1 VVIAVVSVRV
11 VEVAVDQVVDVVAVR
26 NGRMA
31 AVGPMHMAFLVPAA
45 VMGGSAAI
53 GVGGIDL
60 ENVLIDVTGVRMVQ
74 VAIVQIIHMSV
85 MLDSHVAAARAVLVV
100 VVCVNLAVAHGVSV
114 ALRIG
119 SVQGPYA
126 RQRDCRSP

>member
-1 VVIAVVSVRV
+1 MVVAVVAVRM
-11 VEVAVDQVVDVVAVR
+11 VEVAIDQVVDVVAVR

-85 MLDSHVAAARAVLVV
+85 VLDSQVAAARAVLVV
-100 VVCVNLAVAHGVSV
+100 VVRVNLAVAHGVSV
-114 ALRIG
+114 GLRIG

-126 RQRDCRSP
+126 LQRDGRSP

>member
-1 VVIAVVSVRV
+1 MVIAVVSVRV

-31 AVGPMHMAFLVPAA
+31 AVGPMHMAFFVPAA

-53 GVGGIDL
+53 GVGGIDV

-74 VAIVQIIHMSV
+74 VAVVQIIHMSV
-85 MLDSHVAAARAVLVV
+85 VLDSQVAAARSVLVGV
-100 VVCVNLAVAHGVSV
+100 VRVNLAVAHGVSV
-114 ALRIG
+114 VLRIG
-119 SVQGPYA
+119 SVQGRCA
-126 RQRDCRSP
+126 RSGDCRSP